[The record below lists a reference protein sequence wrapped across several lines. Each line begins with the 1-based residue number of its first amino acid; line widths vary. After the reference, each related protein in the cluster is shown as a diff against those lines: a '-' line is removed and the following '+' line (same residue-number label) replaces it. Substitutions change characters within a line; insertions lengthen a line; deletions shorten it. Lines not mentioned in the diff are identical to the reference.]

1 MYPIAVGAK
10 VDEVTMYFHKAMQE
24 SYNSEFSRYIIIET
38 NGHSDKKHC
47 RPVPKEDTP
56 GS

>member
-24 SYNSEFSRYIIIET
+24 SYNSEFSRYIIIEI